1 MSDEQK
7 NAKQAVGRTSPAEFK
22 DVGAGPE
29 AVREAGKPSAGPG
42 SIDMLMDVTLNVRI
56 ELGRTRMSVED
67 ILNLQGGSVVTLDK
81 LAGEFVDVLVND
93 KLVARGEVMVLN
105 DQFCIRIAE
114 IASAEERQR
123 VTKG

>member
-7 NAKQAVGRTSPAEFK
+7 SAKQPVGGTSPAEFK
-22 DVGAGPE
+22 DVGTGQAG
-29 AVREAGKPSAGPG
+29 RGPG

-114 IASAEERQR
+114 IASPEERQS